1 MNRQENIETAKP
13 IDKEIIQSMGVNE
26 AAYGEICAILGRNP
40 TIDELSTLLA
50 MWDTSGQRQGL
61 YTWLKG
67 QPHSTTSHDYLLDE
81 HDKEY
86 YNIHE
91 PKVKECVEIAHR
103 MSFAGAGT
111 APDFLLQ
118 QELPFLPLTSIGSR
132 GNAIY
137 MVGNISTSLAHSSY
151 ARQQLHM
158 VDDPIQFDNI
168 DDTVAYLTMILSA
181 LQDNKAL
188 DSYGEVG
195 RGGIFGTLV
204 AAAQPQQLGF
214 DILSYREARLD
225 AFLFGEERGRCLATL
240 PQENEDFFLQKMDEA
255 RLNCCMLGKVT
266 RGRVLVDDMDFGPIS
281 DFV

>member
-1 MNRQENIETAKP
+1 MDPYDNRPIE
-13 IDKEIIQSMGVNE
+13 KELINSLGVGE
-26 AAYGEICAILGRNP
+26 AAYGEICVILGRNP

-50 MWDTSGQRQGL
+50 MWDALGRHQSL

-67 QPHSTTSHDYLLDE
+67 QPHSGKNHDYLLDE

-91 PKVKECVEIAHR
+91 PKVKECVAIAHDI
-103 MSFAGAGT
+103 SFADAGT
-111 APDFLLQ
+111 VPAFFALHRQ
-118 QELPFLPLTSIGSR
+118 PFVPLSALGAR
-132 GNAIY
+132 GDAIY
-137 MVGNISTSLAHSSY
+137 MVGDISTSLAHSSY
-151 ARQQLHM
+151 ARQQLHI
-158 VDDPIQFDNI
+158 VDEPMLFDNP
-168 DDTVAYLTMILSA
+168 DDTVAYLAMILSA
-181 LQDNKAL
+181 LQNNHTVKH
-188 DSYGEVG
+188 YGEVG

-204 AAAQPQQLGF
+204 AAASRQKLGF

-266 RGRVLVDDMDFGPIS
+266 RGRVLVDDMDFGPIA